1 MIARGLSCTRGCHHS
16 FIAGVLLLLGQLV
29 CFESSRTDTTNTG
42 ALSTG
47 LAHKVTAEIRPLA
60 GEGACCTC
68 PLQQSCRRPPFLC
81 CRISR

>member
-1 MIARGLSCTRGCHHS
+1 MRGCHHS

-29 CFESSRTDTTNTG
+29 CFESSRTDTTKTR

-47 LAHKVTAEIRPLA
+47 LAHKVTAESRPLA
-60 GEGACCTC
+60 GEGSCCTC

-81 CRISR
+81 CHISR